1 MAIARNLLQRV
12 GGRAGTAA
20 PQGAV
25 CELPN
30 PLFRSTSFSY
40 PSTWLKFRGS
50 CEHRRF
56 GVAGCWAT
64 SASVVCKSIEAG
76 EWRKG
81 MKPDAAALPRSAALV
96 ENWMKDFSLRPYP
109 GYTGEPDDSA
119 PRGIQMSCFQNADP
133 PHTRLGF
140 VHVDRDC
147 KLTQYSEIA

>member
-96 ENWMKDFSLRPYP
+96 RELDEGFFSTTLPRLYGRPRRFCTARNP
-109 GYTGEPDDSA
+109 DELFSKCRSSAYT
-119 PRGIQMSCFQNADP
+119 PRISF
-133 PHTRLGF
+133 TST
-140 VHVDRDC
+140 V
-147 KLTQYSEIA
+147 IAS